1 MPRTETMMGPPE
13 GVVVASNGRSPW
25 KVVVT
30 ALAFALVACALGW
43 GTFQKDP
50 GAWIPLGAAEGSV
63 VDQ

>member
-1 MPRTETMMGPPE
+1 M
-13 GVVVASNGRSPW
+13 VASNGRSPW

-43 GTFQKDP
+43 ETFQKDP
-50 GAWIPLGAAEGSV
+50 GAWIPLGAAEGAV